1 MFERDERIQQ
11 ISLTMSDLEAAL
23 QDRTAELRE
32 LEGMRETMANELD
45 SVRRGE
51 RTREVV
57 GRVFADSLSLVRGH
71 DEREMKREVYA
82 NSPDVERKISTPSVE
97 DMANLAEGGR
107 VDLDVEETVI
117 EPGMDVDTDRP
128 AAPGGSGDPVI
139 FDDED

>member
-1 MFERDERIQQ
+1 
-11 ISLTMSDLEAAL
+11 
-23 QDRTAELRE
+23 
-32 LEGMRETMANELD
+32 MANELD

>member
-1 MFERDERIQQ
+1 M
-11 ISLTMSDLEAAL
+11 
-23 QDRTAELRE
+23 
-32 LEGMRETMANELD
+32 
-45 SVRRGE
+45 
-51 RTREVV
+51 

-71 DEREMKREVYA
+71 DEREMKRELYA
-82 NSPDVERKISTPSVE
+82 NSPDVERKLTTPDLD

-117 EPGMDVDTDRP
+117 EPGMDVDTNRP